1 MNVIDLTQFIASDM
15 PVYPGTEPPSIS
27 EATSIAADGFA
38 EKLLTMY
45 SHTGT
50 HMDAP
55 GHMLADSHTLDQLP
69 IDTFVGPGVV
79 IDLSARLPGRIA
91 MQELVAHA
99 GRIERTEFVLFHT
112 GWSLHWGRDDYYA
125 GFPTLSEEAAR
136 WLCGFG
142 LKGVGFDCISVDP
155 VGASPMVIHHI
166 LLGHDLVIIENLC
179 GLDRLVNKEFLFLCL
194 PLKIRD
200 SDGSPVRATGV
211 TLGEPCLEGPVSAAS
226 SRTTPVSA

>member
-1 MNVIDLTQFIASDM
+1 MNVIDLTHFIAPDM
-15 PVYPGTEPPSIS
+15 PVYPGTEPPSVR

-55 GHMLADSHTLDQLP
+55 GHMLAGHHTLDQLP

-79 IDLSARLPGRIA
+79 IDLSARLSGPITP
-91 MQELVAHA
+91 QELVAYA
-99 GRIERTEFVLFHT
+99 GRLEHADFALFHT
-112 GWSLHWGRDDYYA
+112 GWSLRWGRDDYYA
-125 GFPTLSEEAAR
+125 EFPTLSEEAAR
-136 WLCGFG
+136 WLCGFE

-166 LLGHDLVIIENLC
+166 LLGHDMVIIENLC
-179 GLDRLVNKEFLFLCL
+179 GLDSLVGREFMFSCL
-194 PLKIRD
+194 PLKIPD
-200 SDGSPVRATGV
+200 SDGSPIRAVGIVMDDRDETGD
-211 TLGEPCLEGPVSAAS
+211 
-226 SRTTPVSA
+226 

>member
-1 MNVIDLTQFIASDM
+1 MNVIDLTHFIASDM
-15 PVYPGTEPPSIS
+15 PVYPGTEPPTIR

-55 GHMLADSHTLDQLP
+55 AHMLAGHSTLDRLP
-69 IDTFVGPGVV
+69 VGTFVGPGVV
-79 IDLSARLPGRIA
+79 VDLSARSAGPIAPG
-91 MQELVAHA
+91 ELHAHA
-99 GRIERTEFVLFHT
+99 ARIERAEFVLFHT
-112 GWSLHWGRDDYYA
+112 GWSLRWGRDDYHA
-125 GFPTLSEEAAR
+125 DFPTLSEEAAR

-166 LLGHDLVIIENLC
+166 LLGHGLVIIENLC
-179 GLDRLVNKEFLFLCL
+179 GLERLADRDFLFVCL

-200 SDGSPVRATGV
+200 SDGSPIRAAGV
-211 TLGEPCLEGPVSAAS
+211 VLGEQDMRSA
-226 SRTTPVSA
+226 T